1 MSLINIPKELS
12 EKLPKITAGM
22 SERNRITFT
31 WIAALNYKRDGTEE
45 YARIFLDQAGIKHD
59 AISSRIDL
67 YEVAWKNG
75 WRCDETYSYKGFN
88 VEGGYWSSNPIFPQ
102 SPIYYT
108 ISKKSKLVAG
118 NLYYTK
124 TFADAK
130 EFINRCING
139 KSVKSIDFVEN
150 NYIDKGLA
158 HIMANGVWS
167 EYED

>member
-1 MSLINIPKELS
+1 MNLIDIPKELS

-31 WIAALNYKRDGTEE
+31 WIATIKYKDDRTEE
-45 YARIFLDQAGIKHD
+45 YARFFLDQAGIKHD
-59 AISSRIDL
+59 TISSCVDL

-75 WRCDETYSYKGFN
+75 WRCNETYSYKGFN
-88 VEGGYWSSNPIFPQ
+88 VEASYWSSNPIFPQ
-102 SPIYYT
+102 SPIFYT
-108 ISKKSKLVAG
+108 IRRKDKRVAG
-118 NLYYTK
+118 NRYYTK

-150 NYIDKGLA
+150 NYIDRGRA

-167 EYED
+167 EYEE